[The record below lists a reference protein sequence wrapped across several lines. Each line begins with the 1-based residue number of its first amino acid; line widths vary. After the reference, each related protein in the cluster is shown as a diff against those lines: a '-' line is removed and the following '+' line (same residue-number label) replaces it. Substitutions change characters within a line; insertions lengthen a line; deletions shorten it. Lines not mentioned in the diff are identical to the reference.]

1 MLLRPRQKTFVE
13 RSARALEEH
22 GNTLGVAPTGSGKTL
37 MLSGVVGQMLAGSD
51 AKACVLAHRDELT
64 AQNVLKFAKVNPA
77 LSTSIVDA
85 RTKSWR
91 GRTTFA
97 MVPTLARAANLEA
110 MPALDLVV
118 VDEAHHA
125 AAESYR
131 RIIDRARERN
141 PNVRI
146 YGVTATPNRGDKKGL
161 RPVFSNVADQILLGE
176 LIGSGHLVRP
186 RTFVIDVGT
195 QEALKQVRRTVDD
208 FDMKAVDAI
217 MNQRPITEAV
227 IGHWREKAGDRQT
240 VVFCSTVDHARN
252 VRDAFAGA
260 GVAAGMVW
268 HEMGAAERRTA
279 LAAYRRGET
288 RVMVNVAVLTEG
300 WDHPPTSCVVLLRP
314 SSYKSTLIQM
324 VGRGLRVVDP
334 AEFPGVVKVDCIV
347 LDFGTSSLIHGCLEQ
362 DVDLDG
368 KHTGGEVPTKTCP
381 ECDASVPTAV
391 RECPLCGYQWPWE
404 GDAAGAGETIPLGDF
419 VMSEIDLLKRSSFR
433 WCDLFGD
440 DAALIAN
447 GFHAWGGIFFLNGRW
462 HALGGAKGQPARLL
476 SIGER
481 TVCLAAADDWLNE
494 NETAESAHKTKA
506 WLNQPATEKQMQY
519 LPPACRQDYGLSR
532 YQASTLLTFTFNK
545 AAIRRLVMGA
555 ADEMRRAA

>member
-13 RSARALEEH
+13 RSVRALDEH

-64 AQNVLKFAKVNPA
+64 AQNVLKFAKVNPD

-125 AAESYR
+125 AADSYR

-141 PNVRI
+141 PDVRI

-195 QEALKQVRRTVDD
+195 QEALRQVRRTVDD

-227 IGHWREKAGDRQT
+227 IGHWREKAGNRQT

-268 HEMGAAERRTA
+268 HEMGSAERRTA

-334 AEFPGVVKVDCIV
+334 TEFPGVIKIDCVV

-368 KHTGGEVPTKTCP
+368 RRAGGEAPTKTCP
-381 ECDASVPTAV
+381 ECGAIVPLAV
-391 RECPLCGYQWPWE
+391 QECPLCGYQWPWE
-404 GDAAGAGETIPLGDF
+404 GDGVGAGETIPLGDF

-440 DAALIAN
+440 DAAHVAN
-447 GFHAWGGIFFLNGRW
+447 GFHAWGGIFFLNGNW
-462 HALGGAKGQPARLL
+462 HAVGGAKQQQTRLL
-476 SIGER
+476 CVGER
-481 TVCLAAADDWLNE
+481 SVCLARADDWLNQ
-494 NETAESAHKTKA
+494 NETDETAHKSRS
-506 WLNQPATEKQMQY
+506 WLNQPATEKQLKY
-519 LPPACRQDYGLSR
+519 LPEPHRRDFGLSR
-532 YQASTLLTFTFNK
+532 YQASAMLTFQFNK
-545 AAIRRLVMGA
+545 GAIHRLVQGA
-555 ADEMRRAA
+555 VDATRRAA

>member
-13 RSARALEEH
+13 RSVRALDEH

-91 GRTTFA
+91 GRATFA

-110 MPALDLVV
+110 MPALDLLV

-125 AAESYR
+125 AADSYR

-141 PNVRI
+141 PDVRI
-146 YGVTATPNRGDKKGL
+146 YGVTATPNRGDRKGL

-195 QEALKQVRRTVDD
+195 QEALRQVRRTVDD

-217 MNQRPITEAV
+217 MNRRPITEAV
-227 IGHWREKAGDRQT
+227 IRHWKEKAGDRQT

-252 VRDAFAGA
+252 VRDVFSDA

-268 HEMGAAERRTA
+268 HEMGSAERRTA

-314 SSYKSTLIQM
+314 SSYKCTLIQM

-334 AEFPGVVKVDCIV
+334 AEFPGVVKTDCIV

-368 KHTGGEVPTKTCP
+368 RRAGGEAPMKECP
-381 ECDASVPTAV
+381 ECGATVENTRRDGPFSGTDQSSRRCIIGDIPVTETHLIEIERVRSEAARHLAEHEIACERRYGELQAQLTKIEALHNRNTRLLYIVLGGMLAV
-391 RECPLCGYQWPWE
+391 ATRAFWP
-404 GDAAGAGETIPLGDF
+404 A
-419 VMSEIDLLKRSSFR
+419 
-433 WCDLFGD
+433 LFG
-440 DAALIAN
+440 
-447 GFHAWGGIFFLNGRW
+447 
-462 HALGGAKGQPARLL
+462 
-476 SIGER
+476 
-481 TVCLAAADDWLNE
+481 
-494 NETAESAHKTKA
+494 
-506 WLNQPATEKQMQY
+506 
-519 LPPACRQDYGLSR
+519 
-532 YQASTLLTFTFNK
+532 
-545 AAIRRLVMGA
+545 
-555 ADEMRRAA
+555 

>member
-13 RSARALEEH
+13 RSVRALDEH

-125 AAESYR
+125 AADSYR
-131 RIIDRARERN
+131 RIIDRARECN
-141 PNVRI
+141 PDVRI

-195 QEALKQVRRTVDD
+195 QEALRQVRRTVDD

-227 IGHWREKAGDRQT
+227 IGHWREKAGERQT

-252 VRDAFAGA
+252 VRDAYLEAS
-260 GVAAGMVW
+260 VPTGMIW
-268 HEMGAAERRTA
+268 HEMGSAERRTA
-279 LAAYRRGET
+279 LAVYRRGET

-314 SSYKSTLIQM
+314 SSYKCTLIQM

-334 AEFPGVVKVDCIV
+334 AEFPGIVKTDCLI

-368 KHTGGEVPTKTCP
+368 KRGGGEAPTKTCP
-381 ECDASVPTAV
+381 ECGAIVPLAV
-391 RECPLCGYQWPWE
+391 QECPLCGYQWPLE
-404 GDAAGAGETIPLGDF
+404 GDAAGETIPLGDF

-447 GFHAWGGIFFLNGRW
+447 GFHAWGGVFFLNGNW

-476 SIGER
+476 GVGAR
-481 TVCLAAADDWLNE
+481 TVCLAAADDWLNL
-494 NETAESAHKTKA
+494 NESGESAHKTRS
-506 WLNQPATEKQMQY
+506 WLNQPATEKQLKY
-519 LPPACRQDYGLSR
+519 LPEPHRRDFGLSR
-532 YQASTLLTFTFNK
+532 YQASAMLTFQFNK
-545 AAIRRLVMGA
+545 GAIHRLVQGA
-555 ADEMRRAA
+555 ADATRRAA